1 MTCQEFAVIRRDY
14 VRQQW
19 LSEGSRLEAKRHV
32 AECVACRESVD
43 RERTLTAAL
52 GEVASQREMTGA
64 PVHVEASVMAAFAAK
79 HPPRRSMMWRAAAWA
94 IPLAA
99 GLLLF
104 AVLRSGEREQPLVA
118 RETPVPEPIPAPRAV
133 MEESEPAPVAAVTA
147 PRRARRP
154 VARSTEYV
162 TEFVPLRY
170 GKPLESGEPVV
181 VVRMEL
187 PGSQLRRLGL
197 PVAPDAASGTVKADV
212 LLGGD
217 GLAKAIRF
225 VY

>member
-1 MTCQEFAVIRRDY
+1 MRR
-14 VRQQW
+14 QW
-19 LSEGSRLEAKRHV
+19 LSEGSRLEAKRHA

-104 AVLRSGEREQPLVA
+104 TLVLILGSALYLLYSRGVFDATQRLVLTA
-118 RETPVPEPIPAPRAV
+118 DD
-133 MEESEPAPVAAVTA
+133 SEGVSV
-147 PRRARRP
+147 
-154 VARSTEYV
+154 
-162 TEFVPLRY
+162 
-170 GKPLESGEPVV
+170 G
-181 VVRMEL
+181 
-187 PGSQLRRLGL
+187 
-197 PVAPDAASGTVKADV
+197 
-212 LLGGD
+212 
-217 GLAKAIRF
+217 
-225 VY
+225 